1 MTHRPHPWQA
11 YNLRGSPYFQ
21 DSLSRNARNTSL
33 SLFVGRQRELRKLL
47 IRIEGSLTGSRQAVA
62 GRSGIGKTTLVEAV
76 KAEARDAGY
85 WVAPKSIALT
95 PEATSL
101 DLLGQVLSGVY
112 GAVTASCMNASG
124 PVVETAQ
131 QLVTSFRLHGGGLTV
146 GAFGFSGGGSRSEG
160 VSQPPSAL
168 LLDGPRVLH
177 NLLGYAMAQGARGVL
192 LHLNNLENI
201 STDHAQKAADKL
213 RAVRD
218 QALVLE
224 GLHVIVVGT
233 TDAVCTAVLRHPQ
246 VRPVFS
252 EPLVLDPL
260 SLAEVEHLLGKR
272 YEALQLD
279 AGGPQPAPVDA
290 AVIQELYE
298 LFRGDLRAMLRAL
311 EDGAVELLITDQ
323 QQTTAPGSLAPISR
337 DALFT
342 VLHRFH
348 QVELKRQLGSTMWKR
363 LEAWAAKD
371 AAAPQSQ
378 KQLQKIWKLS
388 QPAVS
393 QILQDPGIAVA
404 VEALPRH
411 GSDPIQYLLTG
422 AARLALLDP
431 AEGQGKSEEQD
442 LEAGQAV
449 TNRS

>member
-1 MTHRPHPWQA
+1 MTQRSHPWQA

-21 DSLSRNARNTSL
+21 DNLSRNARNTSL
-33 SLFVGRQRELRKLL
+33 SLFVGRQRELQKLL

-62 GRSGIGKTTLVEAV
+62 GRPGIGKTTLVEAV
-76 KAEARDAGY
+76 KAEAGDAGY

-95 PEATSL
+95 PEASSL
-101 DLLGQVLSGVY
+101 DLSGQVLSGVY
-112 GAVTASCMNASG
+112 GAVTAACDNPSA
-124 PVVETAQ
+124 PEVEAAQ
-131 QLVTSFRLHGGGLTV
+131 QLITSFRLHGGGLTV

-168 LLDGPRVLH
+168 LLDGPRVLR
-177 NLLGYAMAQGARGVL
+177 NLLGYALAQGARGVL

-218 QALVLE
+218 QALMLE

-233 TDAVCTAVLRHPQ
+233 TDAVCTAVLHHDQ
-246 VRPVFS
+246 VRSVFS

-260 SLAEVEHLLGKR
+260 SLAEVEHLLRKR
-272 YEALQLD
+272 YKALQLD
-279 AGGPQPAPVDA
+279 DSGPQPAPVDA
-290 AVIQELYE
+290 AVIQELHG

-311 EDGAVELLITDQ
+311 EDGVVELLIADQ
-323 QQTTAPGSLAPISR
+323 QQTNASGGRSPISR
-337 DALFT
+337 DALLK
-342 VLHRFH
+342 VLH
-348 QVELKRQLGSTMWKR
+348 QLYQELKQQLGSTTWKR
-363 LEAWAAKD
+363 LEAWSAKD
-371 AAAPQSQ
+371 AAVSQ
-378 KQLQKIWKLS
+378 TRKQLQKIWKLS

-393 QILQDPGIAVA
+393 RILQDPGIAVA

-411 GSDPIQYLLTG
+411 GKDPIQYLLTG

-431 AEGQGKSEEQD
+431 AEGQVNSS
-442 LEAGQAV
+442 
-449 TNRS
+449 NP

>member
-1 MTHRPHPWQA
+1 MSQHPNPWQA

-21 DSLSRNARNTSL
+21 DSLSQSARNTPL

-47 IRIEGSLTGSRQAVA
+47 IRVEGSLTGSRQAVA
-62 GRSGIGKTTLVEAV
+62 GRPGIGKTTLVEAV
-76 KAEARDAGY
+76 KVEARDAGY

-95 PEATSL
+95 PEASSL

-112 GAVTASCMNASG
+112 GAVAAACANASG
-124 PVVETAQ
+124 PVVEAAQ

-146 GAFGFSGGGSRSEG
+146 GALGFSGGGSRSEG

-177 NLLGYAMAQGARGVL
+177 NLLGYALTQGARGVL

-201 STDHAQKAADKL
+201 STEHAQKAADKL

-224 GLHVIVVGT
+224 GLHLIVVGT
-233 TDAVCTAVLRHPQ
+233 TDAVTTAVLRHPQ
-246 VRPVFS
+246 VRSVFS

-260 SLAEVEHLLGKR
+260 SLLEVEHLLRKR

-279 AGGPQPAPVDA
+279 ASGSQPAPVDSA
-290 AVIQELYE
+290 AIQELYG

-311 EDGAVELLITDQ
+311 EDGVVELLITDQ
-323 QQTTAPGSLAPISR
+323 QQTHASEGPAPINR
-337 DALFT
+337 DALLT

-348 QVELKRQLGSTMWKR
+348 QVELKRQLGSTMWRR

-371 AAAPQSQ
+371 AAALQTQ
-378 KQLQKIWKLS
+378 RQLQKLWKLS

-393 QILQDPGIAVA
+393 QILQDPGMAVA

-411 GSDPIQYLLTG
+411 GKDPIQYLLTG

-431 AEGQGKSEEQD
+431 C
-442 LEAGQAV
+442 
-449 TNRS
+449 

>member
-1 MTHRPHPWQA
+1 MTQRPHPWQA

-21 DSLSRNARNTSL
+21 DNLSRNARNTSL
-33 SLFVGRQRELRKLL
+33 SLFVGRQRELQKLL

-62 GRSGIGKTTLVEAV
+62 GRPGIGKTTLVEAV
-76 KAEARDAGY
+76 KADARDAGY
-85 WVAPKSIALT
+85 WVAPQSIALT
-95 PEATSL
+95 PEASSL
-101 DLLGQVLSGVY
+101 DLSGQVLSGVY
-112 GAVTASCMNASG
+112 GAVTAACDNASG
-124 PVVETAQ
+124 PEVEAAQ

-168 LLDGPRVLH
+168 LLDGPRVLR
-177 NLLGYAMAQGARGVL
+177 NLLGYALAQGARGVL

-218 QALVLE
+218 QALMLE

-233 TDAVCTAVLRHPQ
+233 TDAVCTAVLHHPQ
-246 VRPVFS
+246 VRSVFS

-260 SLAEVEHLLGKR
+260 SLAEVEHLLRKR
-272 YEALQLD
+272 YKALQLD
-279 AGGPQPAPVDA
+279 DSGPQPAPVDA
-290 AVIQELYE
+290 AVIQELHG

-311 EDGAVELLITDQ
+311 EDGVVELLIADQ
-323 QQTTAPGSLAPISR
+323 QQTNASGGRSPISR
-337 DALFT
+337 DALLK
-342 VLHRFH
+342 VLHRLY
-348 QVELKRQLGSTMWKR
+348 QELLKQQLGSTTWKR

-371 AAAPQSQ
+371 AAVSQ
-378 KQLQKIWKLS
+378 TRKQLQKIWKLS

-393 QILQDPGIAVA
+393 RILQDPGIAVA

-411 GSDPIQYLLTG
+411 GKDPIQYLLTG

-431 AEGQGKSEEQD
+431 AEGQVNSS
-442 LEAGQAV
+442 
-449 TNRS
+449 NP